1 MNDESYIKL
10 TLELAKKGIGSV
22 SPNPLVGAVIIKNDR
37 IIGAG
42 YHEKF
47 GSNHA
52 EINAILNAKESI
64 EDSTL
69 VVNLEPCS
77 HHGKTPPCADRI
89 IESKIKKVVIG
100 SVDPNPLVAGNGIKK
115 LKEAGIEVV
124 QNVLNNECIELNKFF
139 FKFISKELP
148 YVTLKI
154 AQTIDSKIADKKYNS
169 KWITSAESR
178 TFVHNLRTEYDAV
191 LIGSNTVKED
201 NPSLTVRH
209 VEGRNPKRIILDTN
223 LSLSTKYQIFNSTN
237 IGEVILLTSKES
249 KNKVKK
255 LKKFAQLGVKV
266 IFCKTNNDGKILLKS
281 ALKKIAK
288 ENIISVMVEG
298 GSKVFSS
305 FIAEKLFDELIVFVG
320 PKLIGEGICSISD
333 IGIKSIKRPHKLHL
347 KDVQMIGGDAMLN
360 YRV

>member
-10 TLELAKKGIGSV
+10 TLELAKKGIGNV

-52 EINAILNAKESI
+52 EVNAILNAKESV
-64 EDSTL
+64 EGSTL

-139 FKFISKELP
+139 FKFISKGLP

-223 LSLSTKYQIFNSTN
+223 LSLSTKYQIFKSAN

-255 LKKFAQLGVKV
+255 LEKFDQLGVKV
-266 IFCKTNNDGKILLKS
+266 IFCKTNSDGKILLKS

-305 FIAEKLFDELIVFVG
+305 FIIEKLFDELIVFVG
-320 PKLIGEGICSISD
+320 PKLIGEGICSIND
-333 IGIKSIKRPHKLHL
+333 IGIKSIKHPYKLHL
-347 KDVQMIGGDAMLN
+347 KDLQMIGGDAMLN

>member
-1 MNDESYIKL
+1 LNDESYIKL

-52 EINAILNAKESI
+52 EVNAILNAKESI
-64 EDSTL
+64 EGSTL

-139 FKFISKELP
+139 FKFISKGLP

-255 LKKFAQLGVKV
+255 LEKFEQLGVKV
-266 IFCKTNNDGKILLKS
+266 IFCKTNSDGIILLKS

-298 GSKVFSS
+298 GSRVFSS
-305 FIAEKLFDELIVFVG
+305 FIAEKLFDELIVFIG
-320 PKLIGEGICSISD
+320 PKLIGEGICSISN
-333 IGIKSIKRPHKLHL
+333 IGIKSIKRPYKLHL
-347 KDVQMIGGDAMLN
+347 KDIQMIGGDAMLN